1 MPWSR
6 GRVNDRIELMKMWE
20 SGWYS
25 VVELAARA
33 GVTRQCVHKWIGRWE
48 AEREAGMVELSRAP
62 LNPRRTEPALI
73 EQLVR
78 LKSEHPSYGPE
89 KLVTMLSGRDGKLPM
104 AVSTAGKI
112 LDAYG
117 LVRRR
122 KRRERVGPPSAA
134 PRLVVP
140 GPGHTLTA
148 DHKGYFRLGNGKSCY
163 PLTVADPVSRYLYA
177 IDAQA
182 RPTVSA
188 AWIVFERIFAEFGV
202 PDQILTDN
210 GVPFCSARSLGGL
223 TELSKRW
230 IKLGIHVARIDPG
243 RPQQNSVHE
252 RMHRTLKAEATRPA
266 QKNNGS
272 QQQHFESFRYGY
284 NWLRPHKG
292 LGLVPPAE
300 RLTPFRRSYEDMRRR
315 ELEYAPHLKLR
326 RVRETGELKID
337 GQRVF
342 LSEVLAREVVGLEQ
356 VDEHRTEIYF
366 GGLLLGYY
374 DGRERHIVKNDVPT
388 EK

>member
-1 MPWSR
+1 MPWS
-6 GRVNDRIELMKMWE
+6 GGPVDDRIELMKMWE
-20 SGWYS
+20 SGRYS
-25 VVELAARA
+25 VVELAEKT
-33 GVTRQCVHKWIGRWE
+33 GVTRQCVHKWIGRWK
-48 AEREAGMVELSRAP
+48 ADREEGMAELSRAP
-62 LNPRRTEPALI
+62 LNPRRVEPVLI

-78 LKSEHPSYGPE
+78 LKGEHPTYGPE

-122 KRRERVGPPSAA
+122 KRRERVSPSSA
-134 PRLVVP
+134 PRFAVP

-163 PLTVADPVSRYLYA
+163 PLTVADPISRYLYA

-182 RPTVSA
+182 RPTVEA
-188 AWIVFERIFAEFGV
+188 AWKVFERIFGEFGV

-272 QQQHFESFRYGY
+272 QQQHFNDFRYRY

-292 LGLVPPAE
+292 LNLVPPAE

-315 ELEYAPHLKLR
+315 EIAYAPHLKLR
-326 RVRETGELKID
+326 RVRESGEMKID
-337 GQRVF
+337 GQRIF
-342 LSEVLAREVVGLEQ
+342 LTEVLAREVVGLEQ
-356 VDEHRTEIYF
+356 VDEHRTAIYF
-366 GGLLLGYY
+366 GELLLGYY
-374 DGRERHIVKNDVPT
+374 DGRERRIVKNERSP
-388 EK
+388 